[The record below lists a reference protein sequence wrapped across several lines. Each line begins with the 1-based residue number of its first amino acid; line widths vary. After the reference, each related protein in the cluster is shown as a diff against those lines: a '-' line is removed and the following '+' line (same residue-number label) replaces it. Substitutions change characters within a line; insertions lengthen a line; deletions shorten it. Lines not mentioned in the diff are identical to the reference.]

1 MNTHPDHETRAA
13 ARAQILQLTG
23 STLVA
28 RAIGIVTELG
38 ISDLVAREPQTA
50 AELAAA
56 TRTHAGA
63 LYRLMRLLASH
74 GIYEEDGDGRF
85 HLTPP
90 AAVLK
95 REGDD
100 SLYDIVRLAW
110 QDMTWDTYRHLPH
123 TIKTGEPAFTKAFGA
138 DFFDYLAAHPDINAR
153 FDASMALFS
162 EPENNIIAR
171 TYDFAAVSRI
181 VDVGGGHGGLLAAVL
196 KAYPTLRGVLFDQ
209 RQVVA
214 DSHLLHDAG
223 VLNRCDIVSG
233 DFFEAVPPGGDT
245 YVLKRIL
252 HDWDDRRAVRI
263 LRTCAAALGES
274 GRLLTIDAVIKPG
287 NAPDPNKAMDVGIM
301 ALTPGRER
309 TEDDFRTLYDAAG
322 LTVTRVVATERP
334 STLSIVEG
342 VRR

>member
-1 MNTHPDHETRAA
+1 MNAHADHETSAPPRAH
-13 ARAQILQLTG
+13 ILRLIG

-28 RAIGIVTELG
+28 RAIGIVSELG
-38 ISDLVAREPQTA
+38 ISDLVAREPRTA
-50 AELAAA
+50 AALAAE
-56 TRTHAGA
+56 TGTHADA

-74 GIYEEDGDGRF
+74 DIYQEDEQGRF
-85 HLTPP
+85 HLTPL

-110 QDMTWDTYRHLPH
+110 QDITWDTYRQLPH

-138 DFFDYLAAHPDINAR
+138 DFFDYLAARPDINAR

-162 EPENNIIAR
+162 EPENDVIAR
-171 TYDFAAVSRI
+171 TCDFAEASRV
-181 VDVGGGHGGLLAAVL
+181 VDVGGGRGGLLAAVL
-196 KAYPTLRGVLFDQ
+196 KAHPTLRGVLFD
-209 RQVVA
+209 RQQVIA
-214 DSHLLHDAG
+214 DSHILHEAG

-233 DFFEAVPPGGDT
+233 DFFEAVPPGGDV
-245 YVLKRIL
+245 YLLKRIL
-252 HDWDDRRAVRI
+252 HDWDDRRALRI
-263 LRTCAAALGES
+263 LRTCAEALGES
-274 GRLLTIDAVIKPG
+274 SRLLTVDAVIEPG

-309 TEDDFRTLYDAAG
+309 TEDEFRALYAAAG
-322 LTVTRVVATERP
+322 LKLTRVVATERP

-342 VRR
+342 VRS